1 MINERQIVDNEYEA
15 NFATNTLGTY
25 ILTKN
30 LIPVL
35 TQNPSP
41 RVFTTSSGGMK
52 KKSKRIFIFFYTN
65 FD

>member
-1 MINERQIVDNEYEA
+1 MINERQIVNNEHEA

-35 TQNPSP
+35 QENPSA
-41 RVFTTSSGGMK
+41 RVFTTSSGG
-52 KKSKRIFIFFYTN
+52 
-65 FD
+65 

>member
-1 MINERQIVDNEYEA
+1 MINERQMINNEHEV

-30 LIPVL
+30 FIPIL
-35 TQNPSP
+35 TQNQPA

-52 KKSKRIFIFFYTN
+52 MVLVDFYKN
-65 FD
+65 YP